1 MFKFWLELEKQDK
14 KVCVCV
20 WWQRGC
26 IVKDKNRKKLSK
38 TKKDTSLYIK
48 RIHQLFRTTK
58 RSLQRYILMKFYRV
72 PRIKDIKNFFKKV
85 FQISERKKIF
95 YVQTIYQIWGLFG
108 DIFRRTK
115 FQKIYS
121 SSTFS
126 LWP

>member
-95 YVQTIYQIWGLFG
+95 YAQTIYQIWGLFG